1 MTFLNTHGID
11 SKLVI
16 LTYYQTFPI
25 YLKCFQENIW
35 NASSLYYKEV
45 LRTNPMSIHLVLV
58 FIFASVLWPKIWTT
72 HSNFLYTNRRKSSI
86 ICCPKI
92 RSSVVTELCSAECS
106 VDAGDVLTADHINT
120 HHTNIVTSRLSQSMC
135 PILPPVS
142 RAAARLLTTD
152 RMVLQRQ
159 CPITIRPAGI
169 F

>member
-1 MTFLNTHGID
+1 MTFLNTHHGID

-72 HSNFLYTNRRKSSI
+72 HSNFSYTNKRKSST

-92 RSSVVTELCSAECS
+92 RSSVVTELCRVLS
-106 VDAGDVLTADHINT
+106 VQWMLET
-120 HHTNIVTSRLSQSMC
+120 C
-135 PILPPVS
+135 W
-142 RAAARLLTTD
+142 LLTISIHTTPTLSPACCHNQCVPSSLLSH
-152 RMVLQRQ
+152 VLLLGYWRLIGWCCSASVQ
-159 CPITIRPAGI
+159 
-169 F
+169 